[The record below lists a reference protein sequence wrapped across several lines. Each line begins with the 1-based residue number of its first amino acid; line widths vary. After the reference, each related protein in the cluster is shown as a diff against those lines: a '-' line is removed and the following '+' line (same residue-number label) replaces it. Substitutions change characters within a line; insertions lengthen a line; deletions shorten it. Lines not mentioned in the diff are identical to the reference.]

1 MGDQNRGPLPCQAAG
16 NGGGIAHQVG
26 IHAGE
31 GFVHQQRLG
40 ILAQQGAQQGGA
52 ALLPAGKPHGRQAQ
66 VSLGKAK
73 GSQVAAGLGGGQTV
87 ACQHKVV
94 YGSQLGAKTVLLK
107 DDGRGHHAGEGAAVG
122 GLQP

>member
-1 MGDQNRGPLPCQAAG
+1 M
-16 NGGGIAHQVG
+16 
-26 IHAGE
+26 
-31 GFVHQQRLG
+31 
-40 ILAQQGAQQGGA
+40 
-52 ALLPAGKPHGRQAQ
+52 PARKLHGRQTQ

-73 GSQVAAGLGGGQTV
+73 GLQVAAGLGGGQTV

-107 DDGRGHHAGEGAAVG
+107 DDGRGHHAGDGAAG